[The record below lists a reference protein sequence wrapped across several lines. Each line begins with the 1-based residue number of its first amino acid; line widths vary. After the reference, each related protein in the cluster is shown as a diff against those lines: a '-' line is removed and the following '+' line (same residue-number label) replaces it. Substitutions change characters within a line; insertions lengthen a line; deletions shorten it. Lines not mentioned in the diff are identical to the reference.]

1 MRLLEHLQ
9 HTGLVADIA
18 GIATTQST
26 SQMATQRLL
35 RYAIAIGCCAALV
48 APPAR
53 IQRCAPRRA
62 TAEAAEAAKIISD
75 NLEAFSQAATAT
87 DAGLAMARIYDAIPK
102 DDLSLDA
109 VNPETGFLGQAERLD
124 VFRELASRR
133 DESGLWTQDN
143 VESFKALRA
152 ALDPLHVTCLLYTSP
167 SPRDRG

>member
-1 MRLLEHLQ
+1 
-9 HTGLVADIA
+9 
-18 GIATTQST
+18 
-26 SQMATQRLL
+26 MATRQL
-35 RYAIAIGCCAALV
+35 RYAFALAACTALV
-48 APPAR
+48 APPTK

-62 TAEAAEAAKIISD
+62 TAEATEAAKIISD

-152 ALDPLHVTCLLYTSP
+152 ALDPLLSLIHI
-167 SPRDRG
+167 